1 MAEGR
6 CLRTPREGS
15 GMDIRT
21 ENAEETAARQALRMR
36 RFFMAV
42 ITQISCGALAQICA
56 WLGYLPLWLPL
67 CWVAGIILVNG
78 TFFLIIH
85 RGWNL
90 SLRDPSMTQIQL
102 LVAMIADLVLIFFAD
117 QARGVLLM
125 LLPMV
130 MLFGAFRL
138 NFRQMV
144 RVGAIGVFGYA
155 GVIVLSTY
163 LYPHRVPLDLDL
175 LYLVTLAS
183 VMLYVCLMCSY
194 ISKMRADLAVALT
207 KIRALAHRD
216 PLTGL
221 FNRRHLIETLPVDV
235 ARCERR
241 LRSGI
246 ALCMV
251 DIDYFKQ
258 INDRFGHPVGDEVI
272 IVVAKCLQ
280 ASVRVV
286 DYVTRYGGEEFVLL
300 LEESQAANAMAT
312 CERIRTQVAG
322 LRLPD
327 LPELAVTISIG
338 VACRTAGEDASQLI
352 VRADQALY
360 LAKARGRNRV
370 AEALDPA
377 SPPADNPSRS

>member
-1 MAEGR
+1 
-6 CLRTPREGS
+6 
-15 GMDIRT
+15 MDIQT

-42 ITQISCGALAQICA
+42 ITYTSCGALAQIYA
-56 WLGYLPLWLPL
+56 WMGYLPLWLPL
-67 CWVAGIILVNG
+67 CWVAGAILVNG
-78 TFFLIIH
+78 TFFLILH

-90 SLRDPSMTQIQL
+90 TLRDPSMTQIQL
-102 LVAMIADLVLIFFAD
+102 IVSMIATMVLVSFAD
-117 QARGVLLM
+117 QARGALLM
-125 LLPMV
+125 LLPV
-130 MLFGAFRL
+130 SMLFGVFRL

-155 GVIVLSTY
+155 GVIVLSIY
-163 LYPHRVPLDLDL
+163 LYPNREPIDLEL
-175 LYLVTLAS
+175 LYLGSLAV
-183 VMLYVCLMCSY
+183 VMLYVCLMCGY
-194 ISKMRADLAVALT
+194 ISKMREDLAVALT
-207 KIRALAHRD
+207 KLRELAQRD

-221 FNRRHLIETLPVDV
+221 FNRRHLIETLTIDV

-246 ALCMV
+246 TLCMV

-272 IVVAKCLQ
+272 ILVAKYLQ

-300 LEESQAANAMAT
+300 LEESQAANAVAT
-312 CERIRTQVAG
+312 CERIRAQVAE
-322 LRLPD
+322 LRLRGF
-327 LPELAVTISIG
+327 PELAVTVSIG

-370 AEALDPA
+370 AEALEPA
-377 SPPADNPSRS
+377 SPPADNPSRAE

>member
-1 MAEGR
+1 
-6 CLRTPREGS
+6 
-15 GMDIRT
+15 MDIQT

-42 ITQISCGALAQICA
+42 ATYASCGALAQIYA
-56 WLGYLPLWLPL
+56 WMGYLPLWLPL
-67 CWVAGIILVNG
+67 CWVIGAILVNG
-78 TFFLIIH
+78 TFFLILH

-90 SLRDPSMTQIQL
+90 TLRDPSMTQIQL
-102 LVAMIADLVLIFFAD
+102 IVSMIATMVLVFFAD
-117 QARGVLLM
+117 QARGALLM
-125 LLPMV
+125 LLPV
-130 MLFGAFRL
+130 SMLFGVFRL
-138 NFRQMV
+138 NCPQMV

-155 GVIVLSTY
+155 GVIVSSVH
-163 LYPHRVPLDLDL
+163 LYPHREPLDLEL
-175 LYLVTLAS
+175 LYLGSLAV
-183 VMLYVCLMCSY
+183 VMLYVCLMCGY
-194 ISKMRADLAVALT
+194 ISKIRELAQ
-207 KIRALAHRD
+207 RD

-221 FNRRHLIETLPVDV
+221 FNRRHLIETLTVDV

-272 IVVAKCLQ
+272 ILVAKYLQ

-300 LEESQAANAMAT
+300 LEESQAANAVAT
-312 CERIRTQVAG
+312 CERIRAQVAG

-327 LPELAVTISIG
+327 FPELAVTVSIG
-338 VACRTAGEDASQLI
+338 VACRMAGEDASQLI

-370 AEALDPA
+370 AEALEPA
-377 SPPADNPSRS
+377 SPPADNPSRVGIAF